1 MNSHLEKK
9 GCTESLLPLKS
20 LFQRL
25 GALLLRGGSKTAP
38 LGDGEAAFQR
48 GLSSLL
54 RLLLSQL
61 CSVAMNGSRC
71 SAADSP
77 VGGVSSVDG
86 LPPLPRGLSGILNSS
101 GGSWRDIEK
110 VHSKRARIQADISRG
125 GGDAPRSHG
134 KPAGLDAALA
144 LLRKEMVGLRQ
155 LDMSLLCQLW
165 SLHEA
170 IQEYKGSSLLSE
182 ASLSA
187 DNGSSEEDEED
198 EDEEETAVLSQLPSS
213 SSLSLPPPSC
223 NSRDQW
229 IKDSF
234 HIP

>member
-1 MNSHLEKK
+1 
-9 GCTESLLPLKS
+9 
-20 LFQRL
+20 
-25 GALLLRGGSKTAP
+25 
-38 LGDGEAAFQR
+38 
-48 GLSSLL
+48 
-54 RLLLSQL
+54 
-61 CSVAMNGSRC
+61 MNGSSRG
-71 SAADSP
+71 SAADCP
-77 VGGVSSVDG
+77 AVGGVFSVEG
-86 LPPLPRGLSGILNSS
+86 LPPLPKGLSGILNSS

-125 GGDAPRSHG
+125 GGSGCGGGGDAPRGHS
-134 KPAGLDAALA
+134 KPGGLDAALA

-187 DNGSSEEDEED
+187 DNGYSEEEEEEDEVEE
-198 EDEEETAVLSQLPSS
+198 EDEEETRGLSQPPPSS
-213 SSLSLPPPSC
+213 SSLSLPPPGS

>member
-1 MNSHLEKK
+1 
-9 GCTESLLPLKS
+9 
-20 LFQRL
+20 
-25 GALLLRGGSKTAP
+25 
-38 LGDGEAAFQR
+38 
-48 GLSSLL
+48 
-54 RLLLSQL
+54 
-61 CSVAMNGSRC
+61 MNGSRGGP
-71 SAADSP
+71 ADCP
-77 VGGVSSVDG
+77 VGGVLSVDG

-125 GGDAPRSHG
+125 GGDALRGHG
-134 KPAGLDAALA
+134 KPGGLDAALA

-165 SLHEA
+165 SLREA

-182 ASLSA
+182 ASFSA
-187 DNGSSEEDEED
+187 DNGYS
-198 EDEEETAVLSQLPSS
+198 EDEEEDDEVEEEDDDEEETGGVLSQSLSSS
-213 SSLSLPPPSC
+213 SSLSLPPPSS

-229 IKDSF
+229 IKESF

>member
-1 MNSHLEKK
+1 
-9 GCTESLLPLKS
+9 
-20 LFQRL
+20 
-25 GALLLRGGSKTAP
+25 
-38 LGDGEAAFQR
+38 
-48 GLSSLL
+48 
-54 RLLLSQL
+54 
-61 CSVAMNGSRC
+61 MNGSRC
-71 SAADSP
+71 SAVACP
-77 VGGVSSVDG
+77 GGGVFSG
-86 LPPLPRGLSGILNSS
+86 LPPLPKGLSGILNSS

-125 GGDAPRSHG
+125 GGDAPRGHG
-134 KPAGLDAALA
+134 KPGGLDAALA

-182 ASLSA
+182 ASLTA
-187 DNGSSEEDEED
+187 DNGSSEEDD
-198 EDEEETAVLSQLPSS
+198 EDEEETGVPSQPPSS
-213 SSLSLPPPSC
+213 SSLSLPPPSS

>member
-1 MNSHLEKK
+1 
-9 GCTESLLPLKS
+9 
-20 LFQRL
+20 
-25 GALLLRGGSKTAP
+25 
-38 LGDGEAAFQR
+38 
-48 GLSSLL
+48 
-54 RLLLSQL
+54 
-61 CSVAMNGSRC
+61 MNGSRC
-71 SAADSP
+71 SAADCP
-77 VGGVSSVDG
+77 VGGVFSVDG
-86 LPPLPRGLSGILNSS
+86 LPPLPKGLSGILNSS

-125 GGDAPRSHG
+125 GGDAPRGHS
-134 KPAGLDAALA
+134 KPGGLDAALA

-165 SLHEA
+165 SLHES

-187 DNGSSEEDEED
+187 DNGSSEEDED
-198 EDEEETAVLSQLPSS
+198 EGETGVLSQPPSS
-213 SSLSLPPPSC
+213 SSLSLPPPNS

>member
-1 MNSHLEKK
+1 
-9 GCTESLLPLKS
+9 
-20 LFQRL
+20 
-25 GALLLRGGSKTAP
+25 
-38 LGDGEAAFQR
+38 
-48 GLSSLL
+48 
-54 RLLLSQL
+54 
-61 CSVAMNGSRC
+61 MNGSRC
-71 SAADSP
+71 SAADCP
-77 VGGVSSVDG
+77 VGGVSSVEG

-125 GGDAPRSHG
+125 GGDAVRGHG
-134 KPAGLDAALA
+134 KPGGLDAALA

-170 IQEYKGSSLLSE
+170 IQEYKGSSLLS
-182 ASLSA
+182 SLSA
-187 DNGSSEEDEED
+187 DNGSSEEEED
-198 EDEEETAVLSQLPSS
+198 EDEEETGILSQSPPS
-213 SSLSLPPPSC
+213 SSLSLPPPSS

>member
-1 MNSHLEKK
+1 
-9 GCTESLLPLKS
+9 
-20 LFQRL
+20 
-25 GALLLRGGSKTAP
+25 
-38 LGDGEAAFQR
+38 
-48 GLSSLL
+48 
-54 RLLLSQL
+54 
-61 CSVAMNGSRC
+61 MNGSRC
-71 SAADSP
+71 SAADCP
-77 VGGVSSVDG
+77 VGGVFSVDG
-86 LPPLPRGLSGILNSS
+86 LPPLPKGLSGILNSS

-125 GGDAPRSHG
+125 GGDAPRGHG
-134 KPAGLDAALA
+134 KPGGLDAALA

-165 SLHEA
+165 SLHES

-182 ASLSA
+182 ASLGA
-187 DNGSSEEDEED
+187 DNGSSEEED
-198 EDEEETAVLSQLPSS
+198 EDEGETGVLSQPPSS
-213 SSLSLPPPSC
+213 PSLSLPPPNS